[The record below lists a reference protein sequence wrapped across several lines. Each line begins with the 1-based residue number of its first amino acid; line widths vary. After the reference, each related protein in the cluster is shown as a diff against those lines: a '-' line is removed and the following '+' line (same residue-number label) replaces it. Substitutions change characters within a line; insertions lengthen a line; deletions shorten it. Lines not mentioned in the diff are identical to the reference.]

1 VSYTLT
7 VRAPTAPRWRALR
20 DALALPGLRLLAEP
34 TGEAWPA
41 GGLDVYREELST
53 RATEVRWHAGE
64 LTVVIHTFASPDD
77 FALGL
82 RLADAAAGLVGD
94 GAGVRVGTDYFG
106 EVARAELHRLHGADF
121 IHEQATSAVDAMA
134 SLVRERNGPVAIP
147 GPKRSCYIGPRL
159 LAELE
164 AAGPARELPDRVL
177 ATLRRVQ
184 WGLPPGFRDAGVFAS
199 RGDGAQGRETHFA
212 IWLPG
217 QDLFFPYVDYVAL
230 RAAQGEVV
238 MVPFSALPG
247 LAGEHASPVD
257 ECQLLVRAVALDAW
271 PELVARARP
280 LAASS
285 GR

>member
-7 VRAPTAPRWRALR
+7 VQAPAAPPWRALL
-20 DALALPGLRLLAEP
+20 DALALPDLHPVAAPAGD
-34 TGEAWPA
+34 AWPA
-41 GGLDVYREELST
+41 DGLEVYREGLST
-53 RATEVRWHAGE
+53 RATEVRWQAGE
-64 LTVVIHTFASPDD
+64 LTVIVHTFASPED

-94 GAGVRVGTDYFG
+94 GAGLVGADYFG
-106 EVARAELHRLHGADF
+106 DVARGELLRLHGADF
-121 IHEQATSAVDAMA
+121 IHEQAASAVDAMS
-134 SLVRERNGPVAIP
+134 SLIRERNGPVAIP
-147 GPKRSCYIGPRL
+147 GPKRSCYVGPRL

-164 AAGPARELPDRVL
+164 AAGAPRELPDRVL

-212 IWLPG
+212 IWLPE
-217 QDLFFPYVDYVAL
+217 QDLLFPYVDYVAL

-238 MVPFSALPG
+238 MVPFTALPA
-247 LAGEHASPVD
+247 LAGAHATLAD
-257 ECQLLVRAVALDAW
+257 ECQLLVRAVAREAW
-271 PELVARARP
+271 SDLIGRARP
-280 LAASS
+280 LAAAS